1 MRAAFLILALG
12 LWTGLLLPVQLL
24 AVVVGSRL
32 ARVIPALYHR
42 GNCRIIGLEVR
53 RTGPPPTPAPALYV
67 CNHAS
72 YLDIL
77 ALSTLLDASFVA
89 KAEVLGWPL
98 FGVLAKAV
106 NTIFVERKASRS
118 GGQRAQMRARLEAGG
133 SLILFPEG
141 TSSDGNRV
149 LPFNSTFFSLAE
161 TPINGQPLAV
171 QPISVAYTHYNNL
184 PMSRRDR
191 PYLAWYGDMGLGT
204 HLWQLLC
211 RGPATVEVRF
221 HEPMTLSDG
230 SSRKSLA
237 GACER
242 VVAKGVSE
250 ALSGR
255 VAPPLPAAPAGQ
267 PA

>member
-1 MRAAFLILALG
+1 MRAAFLSLALA
-12 LWTGLLLPVQLL
+12 LWTGLLLPMQLL

-53 RTGPPPTPAPALYV
+53 RAGAPPAPAPALYV

-72 YLDIL
+72 YLDIMV
-77 ALSTLLDASFVA
+77 LSTLLDASFVA
-89 KAEVLGWPL
+89 KAEVSGWPL
-98 FGVLAKAV
+98 FGVLAKV
-106 NTIFVERKASRS
+106 TNTIFVERKASRS

-161 TPINGQPLAV
+161 TPVNGQPLAV
-171 QPISVAYTHYNNL
+171 QPISLAYTHYNNL

-221 HEPMTLSDG
+221 HEPMTLSEG

-237 GACER
+237 RECER
-242 VVAKGVSE
+242 MVAKGVSE

-255 VAPPLPAAPAGQ
+255 VAPPLRAAVAGQ